1 MGAVQVDERYRV
13 TIPKELRESVRPGDV
28 LFVERTE
35 DHGVPV
41 YRYAKAENPFDVLA
55 GHALME
61 YRAGK
66 TVGLDEVFA
75 DDDAAAEGAR

>member
-1 MGAVQVDERYRV
+1 MVAVQVDSRYRI
-13 TIPKELRESVRPGDV
+13 TIPKEVREGVQPGDV
-28 LFVERTE
+28 LFVERSD

-41 YRYAKAENPFDVLA
+41 YHYAKAENPFDVLA

-61 YRAGK
+61 YRAGQ

-75 DDDAAAEGAR
+75 DDDEGAR